1 MEMKVI
7 DETLLDTTTRNAEES
22 PRLRKNYNFHKSESD
37 PVNWMLNGLQ
47 RGTFVQPHR
56 HLAPERD
63 EMVVVL
69 RGRVASFVFDE
80 AGNVTQKAVI
90 DPQAGTYGFHI
101 PAGEWH
107 GLLVLQDGG
116 LRGEAGAFRSV
127 DARECGSVVA
137 FSGRCRGGY
146 PVSRKVGSGAGIKVG
161 IFDSP
166 AAWLFCGENRKFSE
180 RLYHGTVG
188 RRAGRIVG

>member
-1 MEMKVI
+1 MI

-69 RGRVASFVFDE
+69 RGRVASFIFDE

-90 DPQAGTYGFHI
+90 DPQADTFDNMKEDIAKLKEYSTTKGKK
-101 PAGEWH
+101 
-107 GLLVLQDGG
+107 LL
-116 LRGEAGAFRSV
+116 
-127 DARECGSVVA
+127 
-137 FSGRCRGGY
+137 
-146 PVSRKVGSGAGIKVG
+146 IKG
-161 IFDSP
+161 DT
-166 AAWLFCGENRKFSE
+166 A
-180 RLYHGTVG
+180 
-188 RRAGRIVG
+188 RRADLLG

>member
-69 RGRVASFVFDE
+69 RGRVASFVFDPRQ
-80 AGNVTQKAVI
+80 GM
-90 DPQAGTYGFHI
+90 
-101 PAGEWH
+101 
-107 GLLVLQDGG
+107 
-116 LRGEAGAFRSV
+116 
-127 DARECGSVVA
+127 
-137 FSGRCRGGY
+137 
-146 PVSRKVGSGAGIKVG
+146 
-161 IFDSP
+161 SP
-166 AAWLFCGENRKFSE
+166 K
-180 RLYHGTVG
+180 RL
-188 RRAGRIVG
+188 

>member
-90 DPQAGTYGFHI
+90 DPQAGMAWPVGPSGRY
-101 PAGEWH
+101 
-107 GLLVLQDGG
+107 GG

-188 RRAGRIVG
+188 RRAGRIGG

>member
-7 DETLLDTTTRNAEES
+7 DETLLDATTRNAEES

-37 PVNWMLNGLQ
+37 PVNWLLNGLQ

-101 PAGEWH
+101 PAGELH
-107 GLLVLQDGG
+107 GLLVLQDGTVVYEVKQG
-116 LRGEAGAFRSV
+116 PFAPLTPGNVAPWSPSPDDAGAVTRF
-127 DARECGSVVA
+127 
-137 FSGRCRGGY
+137 
-146 PVSRKVGSGAGIKVG
+146 
-161 IFDSP
+161 
-166 AAWLFCGENRKFSE
+166 LE
-180 RLYHGTVG
+180 RLE
-188 RRAGRIVG
+188 AELE

>member
-1 MEMKVI
+1 MI

-90 DPQAGTYGFHI
+90 DPQAGTYG
-101 PAGEWH
+101 
-107 GLLVLQDGG
+107 LLVLQDGTVVYEVKQG
-116 LRGEAGAFRSV
+116 PFAPLTPGNVAPWSPSPDDAGAVTRF
-127 DARECGSVVA
+127 
-137 FSGRCRGGY
+137 
-146 PVSRKVGSGAGIKVG
+146 
-161 IFDSP
+161 
-166 AAWLFCGENRKFSE
+166 LE
-180 RLYHGTVG
+180 RLE
-188 RRAGRIVG
+188 AELE

>member
-7 DETLLDTTTRNAEES
+7 DETLLDTTTRNAEEN

-90 DPQAGTYGFHI
+90 DGSGNLWVSY
-101 PAGEWH
+101 PAGEWRPV
-107 GLLVLQDGG
+107 GPSGRYGG
-116 LRGEAGAFRSV
+116 LRGEAGAFCSV
-127 DARECGSVVA
+127 DAGNVA
-137 FSGRCRGGY
+137 PWSPSRTMQGRLPGFSKDWKRSWNKGWN
-146 PVSRKVGSGAGIKVG
+146 I
-161 IFDSP
+161 
-166 AAWLFCGENRKFSE
+166 
-180 RLYHGTVG
+180 
-188 RRAGRIVG
+188 